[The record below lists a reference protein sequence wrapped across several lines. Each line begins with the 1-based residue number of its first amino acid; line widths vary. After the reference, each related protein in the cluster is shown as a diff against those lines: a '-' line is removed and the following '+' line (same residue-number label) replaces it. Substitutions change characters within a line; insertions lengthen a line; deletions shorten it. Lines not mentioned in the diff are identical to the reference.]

1 LAEIDIAA
9 AARPNDTDVLSWRAT
24 LNKRQG
30 NSEESI
36 RLNQRVLELDPMD
49 GSSARELGVNY
60 RLRREYEKAVEAY
73 DRAIAI
79 APDVASP
86 YFRQAFIYYSWKGT
100 TGEARAAL
108 EAMPTPGGDEELA
121 NEAWFWLEFYEG
133 RYEDALARAQSGP
146 AMFADQLTLNVR
158 SSWIAYCLEQL
169 GRTAEAKVAWQ
180 ETVDFLEAEMQKRP
194 DDFRVHLDLAVP
206 LAALG
211 RGAEA
216 LESARRAVQ
225 LMPMSKD
232 VEAGPAP
239 LENLVRTHLRLG
251 QVDEAFDALEE
262 LPRESSMSA
271 PLVRLDP
278 RLAALVQH
286 PRFPEFE
293 RRSK

>member
-1 LAEIDIAA
+1 
-9 AARPNDTDVLSWRAT
+9 
-24 LNKRQG
+24 
-30 NSEESI
+30 
-36 RLNQRVLELDPMD
+36 
-49 GSSARELGVNY
+49 
-60 RLRREYEKAVEAY
+60 
-73 DRAIAI
+73 
-79 APDVASP
+79 
-86 YFRQAFIYYSWKGT
+86 
-100 TGEARAAL
+100 
-108 EAMPTPGGDEELA
+108 
-121 NEAWFWLEFYEG
+121 
-133 RYEDALARAQSGP
+133 
-146 AMFADQLTLNVR
+146 MFADQLTLNVR
-158 SSWIAYCLEQL
+158 SSWIASCLEQL

-180 ETVDFLEAEMQKRP
+180 EAVEFLEAEMQKRP

-206 LAALG
+206 LAMVG

-262 LPRESSMSA
+262 LPRESTMSA